1 MTSGILVGRR
11 LMLLLMTLVAWIGL
25 SSAVFAVAAGSAVD
39 AAVTGLIG
47 LAAIGAVIDGRLVQ
61 SAEGK
66 PLNTGSS
73 VVIAFIA
80 LAVIFYE
87 ARNLTF
93 EDVLLLGEIRLP
105 AVIRIVG
112 AVGGIV
118 LSLALVLELLRLIRA
133 KPD

>member
-11 LMLLLMTLVAWIGL
+11 LMRILMTVVAWIGL
-25 SSAVFAVAAGSAVD
+25 SSAVFAVATGSIVGT
-39 AAVTGLIG
+39 VVSGVIG
-47 LAAIGAVIDGRLVQ
+47 LAAIGVVIDGRLVQ
-61 SAEGK
+61 AAETR
-66 PLNTGSS
+66 PLNTGSL
-73 VVIAFIA
+73 VVIALIA

-112 AVGGIV
+112 EVGGIV
-118 LSLALVLELLRLIRA
+118 LSLALLLELLRLLRSR
-133 KPD
+133 PR